1 MFEKKLLSTI
11 WEHCHR
17 IPPVAPGP
25 DVALFQLVNSDH
37 SELYTHTFLNIGML
51 ITLWAF
57 VLLCCCAWS
66 L

>member
-51 ITLWAF
+51 ITL
-57 VLLCCCAWS
+57 
-66 L
+66 